1 MARTFRIGSLV
12 LTPVSD
18 GSISLDPAVFWP
30 EVPRQEWISR
40 ANPDENGKIRV
51 SKNCLLVQAGDRR
64 ILIDTG
70 HGPAANGQLSTELAQ
85 LGLAPTAIDT
95 VVLSHAHLDHVGG
108 ATVGTGDAA
117 RPLYQNARYWMARDE
132 WTYFTGDDVL
142 AKTPPLRD
150 KLLPLDRSGCLELA
164 DGEQDIAPGV
174 RLLPAPGHTVGHVA
188 VAFTSG
194 GETGLYVGDLIHHP
208 VQADHPD
215 WSPVFDALPP
225 LSRETRR
232 RLLDRARR
240 EGSLVLAYHFPFPG
254 VGRVGSSGWTA
265 AEP

>member
-1 MARTFRIGSLV
+1 MAPIGSSV
-12 LTPVSD
+12 AAGVAVAVAVS
-18 GSISLDPAVFWP
+18 G
-30 EVPRQEWISR
+30 
-40 ANPDENGKIRV
+40 
-51 SKNCLLVQAGDRR
+51 
-64 ILIDTG
+64 
-70 HGPAANGQLSTELAQ
+70 AAE
-85 LGLAPTAIDT
+85 
-95 VVLSHAHLDHVGG
+95 VGG
-108 ATVGTGDAA
+108 ATVGAGDAA
-117 RPLYQNARYWMARDE
+117 RPLYENARYWMARDE
-132 WTYFTGDDVL
+132 WTHYTGDDVL

-188 VAFTSG
+188 VAFASG